1 MNCNKNYLQH
11 QGQKQSCMQG
21 TQLIEIR
28 HRSKNHLR
36 LLMFLKRFQ
45 VNQVKEQGRYNRCE
59 AWPYF
64 NFKCFSY
71 LHKME
76 FCIITQ
82 ACDFGSNLSFQQQ
95 KNQIIFETKNKR
107 DRRSMNAQI
116 STHLSQGVHCPGRLS
131 HNSSETSGL

>member
-1 MNCNKNYLQH
+1 
-11 QGQKQSCMQG
+11 MQG

-76 FCIITQ
+76 LCIIKQ

-95 KNQIIFETKNKR
+95 KNQIIFHMSKKGSQHEIHNVTTA
-107 DRRSMNAQI
+107 SCIILYVI
-116 STHLSQGVHCPGRLS
+116 STLFADQF
-131 HNSSETSGL
+131 TMTI